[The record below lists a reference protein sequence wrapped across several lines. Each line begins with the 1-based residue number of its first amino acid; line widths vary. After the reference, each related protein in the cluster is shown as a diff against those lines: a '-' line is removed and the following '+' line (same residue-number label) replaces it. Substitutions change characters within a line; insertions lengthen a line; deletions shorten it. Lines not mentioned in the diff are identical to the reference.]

1 MKPSNLAARLEE
13 FAATV
18 ERIDAAVQ
26 EPSRL
31 AASRGAPQRAP
42 RRPTLGHR
50 RIRIRDS
57 GLRNFRV
64 F

>member
-1 MKPSNLAARLEE
+1 MKTSNLAERLEE

-18 ERIDAAVQ
+18 ERMDAAVQ

-31 AASRGAPQRAP
+31 SASPGAAQRAP
-42 RRPTLGHR
+42 RRLTLGHR